1 MLSGAPFA
9 PSLPPGTFGALALVR
24 QANAVVLGQHRHHRR
39 AGAPGVDVAAGV

>member
-24 QANAVVLGQHRHHRR
+24 QANTVGLALLAWTSPRV
-39 AGAPGVDVAAGV
+39 